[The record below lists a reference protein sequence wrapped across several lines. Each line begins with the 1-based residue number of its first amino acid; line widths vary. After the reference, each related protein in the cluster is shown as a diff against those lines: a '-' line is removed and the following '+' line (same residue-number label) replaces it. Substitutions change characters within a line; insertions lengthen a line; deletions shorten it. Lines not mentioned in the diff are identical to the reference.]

1 MRQALA
7 IGRHAGYE
15 TRVGAAAEGELA
27 ALDRAQAIHDRA
39 QPHSERDL
47 LMQRRAVAETDGL
60 TGALTRPA
68 GFAALEQEIELA
80 RTTETTLSIGYVDV
94 AGLKAVND
102 AYGNDAG
109 DDLLQHVADAIR
121 AALRAYDLLIR
132 IGDDEFVCVL
142 RGALVDDAR
151 LCLHSV
157 QSTLAAD
164 ANPCDIRS
172 GCAGLVADDTP
183 ADLIRRADDDLLASS
198 SL

>member
-1 MRQALA
+1 M
-7 IGRHAGYE
+7 
-15 TRVGAAAEGELA
+15 
-27 ALDRAQAIHDRA
+27 
-39 QPHSERDL
+39 
-47 LMQRRAVAETDGL
+47 
-60 TGALTRPA
+60 
-68 GFAALEQEIELA
+68 
-80 RTTETTLSIGYVDV
+80 
-94 AGLKAVND
+94 KAVND

-109 DDLLQHVADAIR
+109 DDVLQHVADAIR

-157 QSTLAAD
+157 QSLAAD
-164 ANPCDIRS
+164 ANPCYIRI
-172 GCAGLVADDTP
+172 GCAGLVAGDTP